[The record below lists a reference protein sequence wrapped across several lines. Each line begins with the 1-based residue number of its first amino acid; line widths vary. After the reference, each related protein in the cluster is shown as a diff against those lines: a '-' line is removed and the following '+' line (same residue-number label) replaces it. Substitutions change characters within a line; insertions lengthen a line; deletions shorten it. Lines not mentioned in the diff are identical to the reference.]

1 MYKNHFVKFP
11 RYACFFDC
19 LDKGRRIGP
28 RSGRAGPSFSARPEK
43 EAKGAVLHGTSAAER
58 LRHVH
63 NFGNPHR
70 NSKSESDKAQISR
83 SDGNFPG
90 HERPCIDIL
99 RSVRSQYIKM
109 GVSIVKGT
117 VLRFPA
123 IWAILWIGAL
133 KLSAKN
139 SAGSE

>member
-1 MYKNHFVKFP
+1 MLLSLKQSSLSCEPSPQERLIIFMHQRHNEASLACLNLSKKGYRFVKMYKNHFVKFP

-70 NSKSESDKAQISR
+70 NSRWESDKTQNSR
-83 SDGNFPG
+83 SDGNFSGP
-90 HERPCIDIL
+90 ERP
-99 RSVRSQYIKM
+99 M
-109 GVSIVKGT
+109 
-117 VLRFPA
+117 P
-123 IWAILWIGAL
+123 
-133 KLSAKN
+133 
-139 SAGSE
+139 